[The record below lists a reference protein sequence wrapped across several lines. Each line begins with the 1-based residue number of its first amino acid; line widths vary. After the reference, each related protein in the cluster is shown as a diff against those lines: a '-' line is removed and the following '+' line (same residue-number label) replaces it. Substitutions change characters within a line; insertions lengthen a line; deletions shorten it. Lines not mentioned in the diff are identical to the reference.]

1 MQAMKRKTDMFGQR
15 GSALIVT
22 LAILTALSLIGVS
35 AITISKSNLR
45 LAANLQFQNAAQ
57 NEAESALAVAE
68 NWISTNYSS
77 TAFFGGTAVNG
88 LYAAGSTIDPL
99 TLSWTDA
106 NSIEVSG
113 SNGRQRYLIEVFVTN
128 RTLPSNSLGNCNTYN
143 NPAPCPKV
151 NVFRI
156 SARGTSL
163 LGATRVVQTLFAAR
177 QNI

>member
-1 MQAMKRKTDMFGQR
+1 MASMNRNPGLSKQR

-22 LAILTALSLIGVS
+22 LAILTALSLIGIS

-57 NEAESALAVAE
+57 NESESALAIAE
-68 NWISTNYSS
+68 NWISTNYSN
-77 TAFFGGTAVNG
+77 TAFFGGTAVAG
-88 LYAAGSTIDPL
+88 LYPEGSNIDPL
-99 TLSWTDA
+99 THSWADA
-106 NSIEVSG
+106 NSIEVTG
-113 SNGRQRYLIEVFVTN
+113 SNGRQRYVIEVFVTN

-163 LGATRVVQTLFAAR
+163 LGASRVVQTLFAAR
-177 QNI
+177 QNT